1 MNPTHYPY
9 PAALVTA
16 AERYYSTHYTHYST
30 KHAEGYDLYLYHPD
44 DPLQPKVMIRED
56 VNGCQI
62 CNRITH
68 QYAHDCNAWCCA
80 YAWMVNVDRLE
91 AA

>member
-9 PAALVTA
+9 PAA
-16 AERYYSTHYTHYST
+16 ERYYSTEYTHYST
-30 KHAEGYDLYLYHPD
+30 RNWNDSVLYTYHAI
-44 DPLQPKVMIRED
+44 DPTKPNVMIRED

-80 YAWMVNVDRLE
+80 YAGMVNVSRLE